1 MAHQRKRAAPAKDP
15 ARQHATSSGDS
26 TAPLYHPLTW
36 RTEEPVRFRGKA
48 KRNARRAAIDRKRQS
63 GRIDLALIAVLVLV
77 LLECLLIGGAT

>member
-15 ARQHATSSGDS
+15 ARQHIACSRDS
-26 TAPLYHPLTW
+26 TAPLYHPHTW

-63 GRIDLALIAVLVLV
+63 GRIDGTLIAWLVFVAVWCALV
-77 LLECLLIGGAT
+77 WGGA